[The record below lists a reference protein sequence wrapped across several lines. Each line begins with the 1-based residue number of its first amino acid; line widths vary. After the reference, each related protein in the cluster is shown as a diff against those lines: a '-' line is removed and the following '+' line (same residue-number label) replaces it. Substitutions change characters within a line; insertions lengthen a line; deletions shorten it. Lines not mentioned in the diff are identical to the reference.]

1 MPSVALFN
9 PPPHTHT
16 YTHKTMIFS
25 LLSCDTKGYLT
36 VVIEALFSFFLLLL
50 LPGPLEVITK
60 PALSQNS
67 VGGGVVRKRYNGSKP
82 KKQAAR
88 DEFHDSVILSQPSL
102 LNGHDAL
109 LLTVI
114 NQMLAGLMQLVRS
127 ESVQLV
133 FLLF

>member
-1 MPSVALFN
+1 M
-9 PPPHTHT
+9 
-16 YTHKTMIFS
+16 
-25 LLSCDTKGYLT
+25 
-36 VVIEALFSFFLLLL
+36 
-50 LPGPLEVITK
+50 
-60 PALSQNS
+60 
-67 VGGGVVRKRYNGSKP
+67 RKRYNGSKP
-82 KKQAAR
+82 KSQAAR

-114 NQMLAGLMQLVRS
+114 NQMLTGLLQLVRS

>member
-1 MPSVALFN
+1 
-9 PPPHTHT
+9 
-16 YTHKTMIFS
+16 MILS

-36 VVIEALFSFFLLLL
+36 VVIEALFFFLLLL

-67 VGGGVVRKRYNGSKP
+67 VRGGVVRKRYNGSKP
-82 KKQAAR
+82 KSQAAR

-114 NQMLAGLMQLVRS
+114 NQMLTGLLQLARS